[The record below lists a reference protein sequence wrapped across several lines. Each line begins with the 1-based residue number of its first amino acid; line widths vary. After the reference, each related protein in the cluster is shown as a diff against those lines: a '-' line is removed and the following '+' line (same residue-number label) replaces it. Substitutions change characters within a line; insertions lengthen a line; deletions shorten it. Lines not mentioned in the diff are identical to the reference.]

1 MLATHEMFSL
11 QLRLLVSQEERMRA
25 VKNRL
30 WFWSVL
36 CLRGIELPRT
46 WKRLKTL
53 TSLILRKKLKSP
65 KKMRLKMQI
74 PKVKRQRMSSR
85 NHLKQLLEK
94 KQLQEKIQNK
104 MRRQNL
110 GREKEME
117 RKQRKSKKRQSRMRS
132 HQHQSLR
139 KERSICITHSQRE
152 TMPRGLPPKSM
163 LLSKKL
169 KILYWISKK
178 KTWRHM
184 LSQQVFSMGREKQSS
199 TPTLRRH
206 GYKIHKNFQ

>member
-1 MLATHEMFSL
+1 MAVIAAVWTSTAFANVKFVHRDRNLTWRRVTFQSVTLLSMIYMLATHEMFSL

-110 GREKEME
+110 EREME
-117 RKQRKSKKRQSRMRS
+117 MRRKQKKSKK
-132 HQHQSLR
+132 
-139 KERSICITHSQRE
+139 
-152 TMPRGLPPKSM
+152 
-163 LLSKKL
+163 KK
-169 KILYWISKK
+169 
-178 KTWRHM
+178 
-184 LSQQVFSMGREKQSS
+184 
-199 TPTLRRH
+199 
-206 GYKIHKNFQ
+206 